1 MLDIFIMFDMA
12 HIVAAPAHEEHVAYL
27 SCAMQEIDLGQVNP
41 SKEDWNCRPL
51 YML

>member
-1 MLDIFIMFDMA
+1 MLDTA
-12 HIVAAPAHEEHVAYL
+12 YIVAAPAHEEHVAYL
-27 SCAMQEIDLGQVNP
+27 SRAMQEIVLGKVNP